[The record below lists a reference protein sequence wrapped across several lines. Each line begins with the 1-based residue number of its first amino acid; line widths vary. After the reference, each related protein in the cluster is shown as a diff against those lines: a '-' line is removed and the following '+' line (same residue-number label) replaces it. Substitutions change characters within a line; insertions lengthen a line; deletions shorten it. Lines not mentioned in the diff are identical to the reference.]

1 MTTVTSTNF
10 VHSAVAAATSGP
22 GACRTVGTPSEPMQ
36 AKSPTAKAQTDRSVL
51 PGRRRVAAA
60 GAAIGAVLYSNWL
73 LQIIFT
79 RTLPN
84 PDEFISELAAGGQP
98 HAEWFRGGDRA
109 TAVVCLIAVVAALVR
124 TGGSRWSR
132 MGWWLVGVFAV
143 STALDSTV
151 FNMTCA
157 PSADAACASREA
169 AGAAPIGDQL
179 HLLSSAIAVIASIL
193 SLIFFVMADRVE
205 PTPAPIRRVGR
216 YMVGVVIGTQIW
228 TGIAFAIDPHGEK
241 GQIGI
246 AQQASL
252 IAMAGWLIYVALRTA
267 YAPTKTARQP
277 SPSKTLIRSFGPPAG
292 FAAGHSVRHAW
303 VATDSRPGWASNRPR
318 TAAPAESRSAAR
330 CRARSGVSS
339 TRPRIRGD
347 RAVTVCKAFVPET
360 KESDN
365 V

>member
-1 MTTVTSTNF
+1 
-10 VHSAVAAATSGP
+10 
-22 GACRTVGTPSEPMQ
+22 MQ
-36 AKSPTAKAQTDRSVL
+36 SKSPTVKAKSEQSVV
-51 PGRRRVAAA
+51 PARRWLAAA
-60 GAAIGAVLYSNWL
+60 GAAVGAVLYSNWL
-73 LQIIFT
+73 LQILFT
-79 RTLPN
+79 HTLPD
-84 PDEFISELAAGGQP
+84 PDEFISELAAAGQP

-124 TGGSRWSR
+124 AGASRWSR

-157 PSADAACASREA
+157 PSADAACAAREA

-228 TGIAFAIDPHGEK
+228 TGIAFAIDPHGK
-241 GQIGI
+241 SGQIGI

-267 YAPTKTARQP
+267 YTPTTTTSAAPAKARATMETTLHS
-277 SPSKTLIRSFGPPAG
+277 SPSETLIRSFGPSAG
-292 FAAGHSVRHAW
+292 STAGRTVRHAW
-303 VATDSRPGWASNRPR
+303 VTTDSRPGWASNRPR
-318 TAAPAESRSAAR
+318 TAAAFAAPAQLRRAAR
-330 CRARSGVSS
+330 RSARSGVSS
-339 TRPRIRGD
+339 TRSRIQGE
-347 RAVTVCKAFVPET
+347 RAVTVCKAVVPET
-360 KESDN
+360 KESDH